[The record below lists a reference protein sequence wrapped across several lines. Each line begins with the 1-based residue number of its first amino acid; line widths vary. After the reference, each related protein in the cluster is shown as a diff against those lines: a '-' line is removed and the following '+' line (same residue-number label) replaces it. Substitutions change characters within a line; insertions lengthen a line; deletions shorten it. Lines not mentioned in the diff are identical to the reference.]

1 MSWSKCCMPCRQA
14 ATRRSSQNKAI
25 KQRKC
30 LELPRYN
37 GSFNVSDD
45 LHTPGPRVYPL
56 PSFKIFIPAKS
67 AENIYYQLEART
79 PYNFM
84 YGLSPGEL
92 VPSFDRRWR
101 PGVGGEV
108 VEGQC
113 IQSPAYGPRQLPYPA
128 CPCAIIHTCSTY
140 PHPAYACSPAQPQVG
155 MQNHHQRVRPLIL
168 LTAVD
173 PQRQPCLLE
182 PMSLVTVKSQNI
194 NTLKLR

>member
-1 MSWSKCCMPCRQA
+1 MYLMICTRPDLAFTLSRLSKF
-14 ATRRSSQNKAI
+14 SSRLRA
-25 KQRKC
+25 
-30 LELPRYN
+30 L
-37 GSFNVSDD
+37 
-45 LHTPGPRVYPL
+45 
-56 PSFKIFIPAKS
+56 KISITSLKHALLTTF
-67 AENIYYQLEART
+67 
-79 PYNFM
+79 FM

-140 PHPAYACSPAQPQVG
+140 PHPAYPCSPAQPQVG